1 MIFADKLIQLRKKA
15 GWSQEELA
23 FKMDVT
29 RQSVSKWEGVQSIP
43 DLDKMIRLSDL
54 FGVSL
59 DYLLK
64 DEIEEVEHTTE
75 QTKSSDDTPPLRR
88 VTMEEANNFLSV
100 KSKTAKTVAYAV
112 LLCILSPIVL
122 LILSAISESFAGALN
137 EVVAVGAGMIVLIV
151 LVAIAVGMFILSGSK
166 SAQFEYFDK
175 EKFETEYGVNGMVKE
190 RKEQYK
196 DLHKKSNIAG
206 ACLCITALIPVFIG
220 TIVDADND
228 LLLMIMLSLFFII
241 AGVGVTCFVKTGIIW
256 AAYEKLL
263 QEGEYTN
270 ENKEKKSLTSA
281 IYSAYWALATAVYL
295 GYSFLSNDWS
305 RSWVIWV
312 VASVIFS
319 AVVAII
325 NAVDKK

>member
-29 RQSVSKWEGVQSIP
+29 RQSVSKWEGAQSIP

-75 QTKSSDDTPPLRR
+75 QTKSPDDTPPLRR

-137 EVVAVGAGMIVLIV
+137 EAVAVGAGMIVLIV
-151 LVAIAVGMFILSGSK
+151 LVAIAVGMFISSGSK
-166 SAQFEYFDK
+166 SAPFEYFDK

-206 ACLCITALIPVFIG
+206 ACLCIMALIPVFIG
-220 TIVDADND
+220 TIVDAENN
-228 LLLMIMLSLFFII
+228 LLLMSMLSLFFII
-241 AGVGVTCFVKTGIIW
+241 AGIGVTFFVKTGIIW

-263 QEGEYTN
+263 QEGEYSN
-270 ENKEKKSLTSA
+270 ANKEKNLLRRLYIRLIGHSLRRYTSD
-281 IYSAYWALATAVYL
+281 IVFSRTIGRAV
-295 GYSFLSNDWS
+295 G
-305 RSWVIWV
+305 
-312 VASVIFS
+312 
-319 AVVAII
+319 
-325 NAVDKK
+325 

>member
-1 MIFADKLIQLRKKA
+1 MNMFFADKLIQLRKKA

-29 RQSVSKWEGVQSIP
+29 RQSVSKWEGAQSIP

-137 EVVAVGAGMIVLIV
+137 EAVAVGAGMIVLIV
-151 LVAIAVGMFILSGSK
+151 LVAIAVGMFISSGSK
-166 SAQFEYFDK
+166 SAPFEYLDK

-220 TIVDADND
+220 TIVDAENN

-256 AAYEKLL
+256 SAYEKLL
-263 QEGEYTN
+263 QEGEYSN
-270 ENKEKKSLTSA
+270 ANKEKNLLRRLYIRLIGRSLRRYTSD
-281 IYSAYWALATAVYL
+281 IVFSRTIGRAV
-295 GYSFLSNDWS
+295 G
-305 RSWVIWV
+305 
-312 VASVIFS
+312 
-319 AVVAII
+319 
-325 NAVDKK
+325 